1 MKGRGPK
8 GGRAICMTTAWPCKK
23 FYGGAFERPEPQ
35 SRMSMP
41 LSVYRRLHFT
51 RFSTT
56 APERDRLWQQD
67 PLLENLVKCN
77 LRRVSTFY
85 IFRDAREA
93 LRRVVTALLQQ
104 HTRTPYNFTTHE
116 DTTYYLSMRYGHT
129 RKVVEPCLQPCCVVP
144 WLELLPAGETWK
156 ETVSYGTQSKSP
168 ISVTW
173 PRTMR

>member
-1 MKGRGPK
+1 
-8 GGRAICMTTAWPCKK
+8 MTTAWPCKK

-93 LRRVVTALLQQ
+93 LRRVVTALLKRPQTALCTILIVPQ
-104 HTRTPYNFTTHE
+104 IQP
-116 DTTYYLSMRYGHT
+116 S
-129 RKVVEPCLQPCCVVP
+129 CLPLRPSSASSRIRGDSCSARGGSNPDRQKARLRCEHR
-144 WLELLPAGETWK
+144 LA
-156 ETVSYGTQSKSP
+156 
-168 ISVTW
+168 
-173 PRTMR
+173 

>member
-1 MKGRGPK
+1 MDPEVKAHLLVRQEHVSTPAHLILPSAIPVGHNSGRRGDDQPARHERKGPQ
-8 GGRAICMTTAWPCKK
+8 GGARDMHDHCMAMQK

-93 LRRVVTALLQQ
+93 LRRVVTALLVSAV
-104 HTRTPYNFTTHE
+104 RTAFT
-116 DTTYYLSMRYGHT
+116 
-129 RKVVEPCLQPCCVVP
+129 
-144 WLELLPAGETWK
+144 
-156 ETVSYGTQSKSP
+156 
-168 ISVTW
+168 
-173 PRTMR
+173 

>member
-1 MKGRGPK
+1 MDPEVKAHLLVRQEHVSTPAHLILPSAIPVGHNSGRRGDDQPARHERKGPQ
-8 GGRAICMTTAWPCKK
+8 GGARDMHDHCMAMQK

-67 PLLENLVKCN
+67 PLLENLVKCS
-77 LRRVSTFY
+77 LRWVSTFY

-93 LRRVVTALLQQ
+93 LRRVVTALFLHLPSAFSEHPRDDEQ
-104 HTRTPYNFTTHE
+104 HTHC
-116 DTTYYLSMRYGHT
+116 S
-129 RKVVEPCLQPCCVVP
+129 
-144 WLELLPAGETWK
+144 
-156 ETVSYGTQSKSP
+156 SP
-168 ISVTW
+168 RPSS
-173 PRTMR
+173 